1 MEIQRMPRA
10 PRDDAAGAPVRALEA
25 RRQAILEAAE
35 QVFAR
40 SGYDR
45 ATMAEIAG
53 RAGYSAA
60 NLYNLFE
67 SKQDLFRA
75 LFEERGEEF
84 RARMRQALAAGP
96 DPRRAID
103 RAFDSATEYALANR
117 DLFLIYIRVTQGFE
131 WKVRQELGEQ
141 EAARHR
147 ALVDDVARV
156 FERGIREGQFAPGDA
171 RLYALAMFG
180 AMTSA
185 YAWLLENEPPDR
197 LAERWYALR
206 EMLSRL
212 WLPAAEAR
220 RAPAGGVRAGGR
232 R

>member
-1 MEIQRMPRA
+1 MARLS
-10 PRDDAAGAPVRALEA
+10 RDDAAGASARALEA

-35 QVFAR
+35 SVFAR

-67 SKQDLFRA
+67 SKEALFRA
-75 LFEERGEEF
+75 LFDERGETF
-84 RARMRQALAAGP
+84 LARMREALAAGP
-96 DPRRAID
+96 DPRGAIG
-103 RAFDSATEYALANR
+103 RAFDAAAAYAQENR
-117 DLFLIYIRVTQGFE
+117 DLFLFYIRVTQGFE
-131 WKVRQELGEQ
+131 WKVRQEIGGR

-156 FERGIREGQFAPGDA
+156 FERGMRDGQFVPGDA

-180 AMTSA
+180 AMTSV
-185 YAWLLENEPPDR
+185 YAWLLENDP
-197 LAERWYALR
+197 AERLEERLRALR
-206 EMLSRL
+206 EMLFRL
-212 WLPAAEAR
+212 WLPSAGAA
-220 RAPAGGVRAGGR
+220 RAPTRAARAGGR

>member
-1 MEIQRMPRA
+1 MSRLPRE
-10 PRDDAAGAPVRALEA
+10 DAAGASARALGA
-25 RRQAILEAAE
+25 RREAILEAAE
-35 QVFAR
+35 SVFAR

-67 SKQDLFRA
+67 SKEHLFRA
-75 LFEERGEEF
+75 LFEERGETF
-84 RARMRQALAAGP
+84 LARMREALAAGP
-96 DPRRAID
+96 DPRGAID
-103 RAFDSATEYALANR
+103 RAFDAGTSYALEKR
-117 DLFLIYIRVTQGFE
+117 DLFLFYIRVTQGFE
-131 WKVRQELGEQ
+131 WKVRQEIGER

-156 FERGIREGQFAPGDA
+156 FERGIRDGQFAPGDA

-180 AMTSA
+180 AMTSVC
-185 YAWLLENEPPDR
+185 AWLLENEPAEQLEAR
-197 LAERWYALR
+197 LRALR
-206 EMLSRL
+206 EMLVRL
-212 WLPAAEAR
+212 WLPSAEAGGAA
-220 RAPAGGVRAGGR
+220 RAAVRAGGR

>member
-1 MEIQRMPRA
+1 MPRMSRA
-10 PRDDAAGAPVRALEA
+10 DAAGGPVRALEA

-60 NLYNLFE
+60 NLYNLFA
-67 SKQDLFRA
+67 SKEALFRA

-84 RARMRQALAAGP
+84 RARLREALAAGP

-103 RAFDSATEYALANR
+103 RAFDSAAEYALTNR

-147 ALVDDVARV
+147 ALVEDVAQV
-156 FERGIREGQFAPGDA
+156 FERGIREGQFVAGDG

-180 AMTSA
+180 AMTSV

-197 LAERWYALR
+197 IEERLRALR
-206 EMLSRL
+206 EMLFRL

-220 RAPAGGVRAGGR
+220 RTPARAASAGGR